1 MKKFLVFTVLFLSS
15 FLKVSACGYSPYGED
30 VRYCLFNPNYFN
42 YNQYYGFYYNNFIW
56 GYDLMKDDFQDKIS
70 YEANI
75 LDWYNYTN
83 KKVAINEIIFFNNNL
98 KMTDIQSDSNNEFLN
113 FLYKNKK
120 NDVIKYLIYAKKCE
134 VFNGYF
140 EENVWER
147 NVPTQK
153 QSASNFEKELVQV
166 YNSENNLYLK
176 RKYAFQCIRL
186 AFYNGNLELI
196 KTIFN
201 KEFLN
206 TKKDYL
212 YYWSLYFN
220 CFTNNNNGNYNDIAE
235 LFTNCPEK
243 TFASQFYFN
252 NKFNLEKALPFAK
265 NPTQVANLYAY
276 ASARVLDKNLDNLKL
291 IYQNKPKFKT
301 LDFLLLREIN
311 KIEDWVYTPF
321 YTNYS
326 PSIEEEGYY
335 DESESSKITTQ
346 TLRMR
351 AAKDR
356 IYAQEVLNFIN
367 LCDISK
373 VDNPVLWR
381 SAKIQLLFITQQYD
395 EALISIKDFEAKHK
409 KEKVVAEIEK
419 IKALCITAKQQ
430 YDKAIITN
438 EVNTIIEK
446 NLEDKRFLFALGREL
461 EFKGN
466 LLEGI
471 ALISMSDHNNYS
483 EDEYN
488 SNDVEW
494 RGNRL
499 QTTANLD
506 VFSNYFDYL
515 DFVYS
520 ANDLQ
525 ILINKLNQISSDKK
539 NDIIYQSLLKDKN
552 YLTDMLGTKYIREE
566 KINLALIT
574 FKSLGNQ
581 YWQDNYNA
589 WERGK
594 FNEFMMFDENP
605 FYTIKYTND
614 FIEKKDHYFVNK
626 LTITEHLIKYL
637 RLANDVKRKDR
648 DYYYFLIANCYLNMT
663 DMGNS
668 WMMRR
673 FESNSSYY
681 SDEFLNESYIDNLEY
696 RSRNKT
702 IEYYDLAYQNSKS
715 DKFRALCLHMIN
727 FAQGYVGEYNKLKA
741 EYPEYNDELSNCY
754 ALESFFNSRR

>member
-30 VRYCLFNPNYFN
+30 VRYCLFNPKYFN

-56 GYDLMKDDFQDKIS
+56 GYDSMKDDFQDKIS

-83 KKVAINEIIFFNNNL
+83 KKVAIDEIIFFNNNL
-98 KMTDIQSDSNNEFLN
+98 KMTDIQLDSNNAFLN

-134 VFNGYF
+134 DFNGYF

-153 QSASNFEKELVQV
+153 QSASNFEKKLVQV

-212 YYWSLYFN
+212 YYWSLYFH

-265 NPTQVANLYAY
+265 NPTQMANLYAY

-395 EALISIKDFEAKHK
+395 EALIAIKDFEVKHK

-466 LLEGI
+466 LLDGI
-471 ALISMSDHNNYS
+471 ALISMADHNNYS

-525 ILINKLNQISSDKK
+525 ILITKLNQISSDKK

-594 FNEFMMFDENP
+594 FDEFMMFDENP
-605 FYTIKYTND
+605 FYTIKYTTD
-614 FIEKKDHYFVNK
+614 FIEKKDRYFVNK
-626 LTITEHLIKYL
+626 LTITEHLTKYL
-637 RLANDVKRKDR
+637 RLANDIKRKDR

-673 FESNSSYY
+673 FKSNSSY
-681 SDEFLNESYIDNLEY
+681 SGEFLNESYIDNLEY

>member
-1 MKKFLVFTVLFLSS
+1 M
-15 FLKVSACGYSPYGED
+15 
-30 VRYCLFNPNYFN
+30 
-42 YNQYYGFYYNNFIW
+42 
-56 GYDLMKDDFQDKIS
+56 
-70 YEANI
+70 
-75 LDWYNYTN
+75 
-83 KKVAINEIIFFNNNL
+83 
-98 KMTDIQSDSNNEFLN
+98 
-113 FLYKNKK
+113 
-120 NDVIKYLIYAKKCE
+120 
-134 VFNGYF
+134 
-140 EENVWER
+140 
-147 NVPTQK
+147 
-153 QSASNFEKELVQV
+153 
-166 YNSENNLYLK
+166 
-176 RKYAFQCIRL
+176 
-186 AFYNGNLELI
+186 I

-265 NPTQVANLYAY
+265 NPTQMANLYAY

-395 EALISIKDFEAKHK
+395 EALIAIKDFEAKHK

-446 NLEDKRFLFALGREL
+446 NLEDKRFLFALRREL

-466 LLEGI
+466 LLDGI
-471 ALISMSDHNNYS
+471 ALISMADHNNYS

-488 SNDVEW
+488 SNDV
-494 RGNRL
+494 
-499 QTTANLD
+499 
-506 VFSNYFDYL
+506 
-515 DFVYS
+515 
-520 ANDLQ
+520 
-525 ILINKLNQISSDKK
+525 
-539 NDIIYQSLLKDKN
+539 
-552 YLTDMLGTKYIREE
+552 
-566 KINLALIT
+566 
-574 FKSLGNQ
+574 
-581 YWQDNYNA
+581 
-589 WERGK
+589 
-594 FNEFMMFDENP
+594 
-605 FYTIKYTND
+605 
-614 FIEKKDHYFVNK
+614 
-626 LTITEHLIKYL
+626 
-637 RLANDVKRKDR
+637 
-648 DYYYFLIANCYLNMT
+648 
-663 DMGNS
+663 
-668 WMMRR
+668 
-673 FESNSSYY
+673 
-681 SDEFLNESYIDNLEY
+681 
-696 RSRNKT
+696 
-702 IEYYDLAYQNSKS
+702 
-715 DKFRALCLHMIN
+715 
-727 FAQGYVGEYNKLKA
+727 
-741 EYPEYNDELSNCY
+741 
-754 ALESFFNSRR
+754 